1 MRAASTLSFEPSTA
15 DSASIRADSAREQ
28 ASAKIN
34 GYFVLS
40 SARIEVRQ
48 YVL

>member
-28 ASAKIN
+28 ASAEIIVDFILFYACKI
-34 GYFVLS
+34 
-40 SARIEVRQ
+40 
-48 YVL
+48 YV

>member
-34 GYFVLS
+34 VYPVLFY
-40 SARIEVRQ
+40 ARLEPRK
-48 YVL
+48 